1 MRWQSTIFINQMC
14 YPWSTCVCANVQV
27 HVRVCVPGR
36 CPTVWLCSAAA
47 VPSSKDCSSSGRQT
61 AGTPPRTAA
70 CGGAPTLSKQCSWLA
85 TNKQGKT
92 HQKTKDKIKFQLFF
106 FSYFGQW
113 RKLAVAITGQ
123 IFLLTSHS
131 RLKPNHSA
139 HTKKMRNVGAFLDR
153 KKKKSLRRMFVCS
166 WETTFIS
173 RCLPKHFHCWICVQ
187 SMAVFVHCV
196 DYLGNSECGS
206 AVADNEWMR
215 LLVQTPFLCGGCM
228 LFYCTCIRYH

>member
-1 MRWQSTIFINQMC
+1 MC
-14 YPWSTCVCANVQV
+14 YPWSTCVFASVQV

-47 VPSSKDCSSSGRQT
+47 APSSKDCSSSGRQT

-70 CGGAPTLSKQCSWLA
+70 CGGAPTLSKQCSWLT

-92 HQKTKDKIKFQLFF
+92 YQKNERGKKIKFQIFF
-106 FSYFGQW
+106 F
-113 RKLAVAITGQ
+113 
-123 IFLLTSHS
+123 FLFRTMTEVRCCDDRTNFFLTSHS

-139 HTKKMRNVGAFLDR
+139 HATKMRNVGAFLDR
-153 KKKKSLRRMFVCS
+153 KKKKSLHRMFVCS

-173 RCLPKHFHCWICVQ
+173 RCLRKHFHCWICVQ

-196 DYLGNSECGS
+196 DYLGNSEGGS
-206 AVADNEWMR
+206 AGPDNEWMR

-228 LFYCTCIRYH
+228 FFYCTCIRYY